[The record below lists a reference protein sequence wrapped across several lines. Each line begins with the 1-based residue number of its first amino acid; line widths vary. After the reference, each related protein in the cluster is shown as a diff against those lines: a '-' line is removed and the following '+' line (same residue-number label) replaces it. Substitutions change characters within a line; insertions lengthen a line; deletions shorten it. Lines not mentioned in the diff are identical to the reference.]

1 MTNKDANNALLQID
15 TSQLRMLPL
24 SAIEPNTGQLD
35 GLPAN
40 PRSIKKKKFEKLKQN
55 ICEYP
60 EMLAWRSL
68 LVYPLDNGKHVIIGG
83 NMRYK
88 AMQELGHTE
97 APVFIIPHDTTV
109 ERLQAYTILDN
120 NGFGDWD
127 WDLLANEWQDDMLD
141 NWGLD
146 VPTSKDTK
154 DLSDKIGQS
163 FKVEIDCEDEAQ
175 QEYLYNTL
183 KEQGYSCR
191 VLTL

>member
-1 MTNKDANNALLQID
+1 
-15 TSQLRMLPL
+15 
-24 SAIEPNTGQLD
+24 
-35 GLPAN
+35 
-40 PRSIKKKKFEKLKQN
+40 
-55 ICEYP
+55 
-60 EMLAWRSL
+60 
-68 LVYPLDNGKHVIIGG
+68 
-83 NMRYK
+83 
-88 AMQELGHTE
+88 MQELGHAE
-97 APVFIIPHDTTV
+97 APVFIIPHDTPV
-109 ERLQAYTILDN
+109 EHLQAYTILDN

-154 DLSDKIGQS
+154 DLSDEIGQS

-175 QEYLYNTL
+175 QEELYNTL